1 MNIDL
6 HISDL
11 LYKHDCVILPGFGG
25 FVGNYSAA
33 RVHPINH
40 TFYPPS
46 KNILFNSKL
55 TGDDGLLAHNLSV
68 SENISY
74 EEAKTALQSFVK
86 ECRQT
91 LKNGEALTFDKIGT
105 IQKDVEGSLLFNQD
119 NTVNYLED
127 SYGLPSFVSYPI
139 IREKIH
145 RQAAV
150 KFIDRKPVSERSKKK
165 RAVYLAYLAIIPILF
180 LFGWYFLPFNSDKNS
195 NTQESSFAPST
206 EKTNEPVVIKKDS
219 PIENTELASNTIEET
234 IPPPEKSIERAE
246 SEKTSPGSNS
256 AIFQEKKPYYLI
268 IGGAFQ
274 FKSNVQKL
282 IAQLHLK
289 GYDAEYAGLSRHGL
303 HMVCYLKT
311 EDKKEA
317 LMNLAIIRKQDN
329 PSAWLL
335 KRK

>member
-1 MNIDL
+1 MNIDQ

-55 TGDDGLLAHNLSV
+55 KGDDGLLVHAISV
-68 SENISY
+68 AENISY
-74 EEAKTALQSFVK
+74 EEAKVALQSFTK
-86 ECRQT
+86 ECLQK
-91 LKNGEALTFDKIGT
+91 LKEGGALTFGKIGT
-105 IQKDVEGSLLFNQD
+105 LRKDVEGSLLSSQD
-119 NTVNYLED
+119 NSINYLEE

-139 IREKIH
+139 TREKIH
-145 RQAAV
+145 RQPAA
-150 KFIDRKPVSERSKKK
+150 KFIDRKPTSGQHKKK
-165 RAVYLAYLAIIPILF
+165 RAVYIAYLTIIPLLF
-180 LFGWYFLPFNSDKNS
+180 LLGWYFLPFNGNKDS
-195 NTQESSFAPST
+195 NTQESSFTLTT
-206 EKTNEPVVIKKDS
+206 EQATDPVVIKKEI
-219 PIENTELASNTIEET
+219 PVENTGLTPNEVEET
-234 IPPPEKSIERAE
+234 LPPPEGSISEAA
-246 SEKTSPGSNS
+246 SEKPAPGSNS
-256 AIFQEKKPYYLI
+256 AIFQERKPLYLI

-274 FKSNVQKL
+274 YKSNSQKL
-282 IAQLHLK
+282 IAQLNLK
-289 GYDAEYAGLSRHGL
+289 GYNAESAGLSRHGL

-311 EDKKEA
+311 EDKNEA
-317 LMNLAIIRKQDN
+317 LMNLAIIRQQDN

>member
-1 MNIDL
+1 LNIDQY
-6 HISDL
+6 ISDL

-25 FVGNYSAA
+25 FVGNYSGA

-74 EEAKTALQSFVK
+74 EEAKIALKSFAKNCENKLK
-86 ECRQT
+86 EGKT
-91 LKNGEALTFDKIGT
+91 LSFDKIGA
-105 IQKDVEGSLLFNQD
+105 IRKDVEGSLVFSQD
-119 NTVNYLED
+119 NTINYFEE
-127 SYGLPSFVSYPI
+127 SFGLPSFVSQPI

-145 RQAAV
+145 RQLEK
-150 KFIDRKPVSERSKKK
+150 KFIDRKPIPQRPKKK
-165 RAVYLAYLAIIPILF
+165 RPVYLVYLALVPILF
-180 LFGWYFLPFNSDKNS
+180 FTGWYFLPTGSDDKNM
-195 NTQESSFAPST
+195 QESSIGIST
-206 EKTNEPVVIKKDS
+206 GLTDEPVLTKKETPAS
-219 PIENTELASNTIEET
+219 KTETPFKETTITPAEHTSENASTK
-234 IPPPEKSIERAE
+234 PV
-246 SEKTSPGSNS
+246 PGSNS

-274 FKSNVQKL
+274 FEANSKKL
-282 IAQLHLK
+282 IDQLHIK

-311 EDKKEA
+311 EDKNEA

-329 PSAWLL
+329 PTAWLL